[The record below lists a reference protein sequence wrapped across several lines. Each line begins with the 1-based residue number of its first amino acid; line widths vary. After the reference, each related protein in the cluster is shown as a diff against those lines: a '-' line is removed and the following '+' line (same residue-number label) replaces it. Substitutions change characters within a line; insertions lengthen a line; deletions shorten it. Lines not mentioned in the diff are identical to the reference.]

1 MDKIQSRKS
10 VAQSSK
16 VDVLDC
22 IVVTLEV
29 VQFEISALKAEAV
42 WNAVQE
48 DMTMQTGLEKKK
60 HNVSKLDW
68 KKYKKQRLRVT
79 GWRYN
84 LLANKEVNSS
94 VRHADISALNLE
106 AP

>member
-1 MDKIQSRKS
+1 VVTQNKKINQEVRYVKKKKRTTVLVTKIQSRKS

-42 WNAVQE
+42 
-48 DMTMQTGLEKKK
+48 
-60 HNVSKLDW
+60 
-68 KKYKKQRLRVT
+68 
-79 GWRYN
+79 
-84 LLANKEVNSS
+84 
-94 VRHADISALNLE
+94 
-106 AP
+106 

>member
-10 VAQSSK
+10 VVQSSK

-29 VQFEISALKAEAV
+29 VHFEISALKAEAV

-60 HNVSKLDW
+60 AQRQQIGL
-68 KKYKKQRLRVT
+68 KK
-79 GWRYN
+79 
-84 LLANKEVNSS
+84 
-94 VRHADISALNLE
+94 I
-106 AP
+106 